1 MIYPLQ
7 KGCTEL
13 ILETEHNAINLN
25 DTYKEVTSK
34 KVGWGMARAGHVI
47 RRRQGPL
54 AGTHTI
60 RRFSKTYDTSINFHA
75 NLNPLVEPGGHW
87 SNYYVGYCI
96 IEIFYFGKVIEKSLD
111 TLLTLHCFHI
121 IGSERYI

>member
-1 MIYPLQ
+1 MIYSLQ

-47 RRRQGPL
+47 RRTQGPL

-60 RRFSKTYDTSINFHA
+60 RRFPKTYDTSINFHA

-96 IEIFYFGKVIEKSLD
+96 TYIEFFIFEK
-111 TLLTLHCFHI
+111 
-121 IGSERYI
+121 